1 MGRPASDLDDYLD
14 WQERLENYKASDLE
28 VDVFYLQEGVSRT
41 TFYKWARR
49 LKDGIPGSMLAE
61 KAGRERAESGEA
73 VFVPISLKASP
84 VEIELPNGGIVRLP
98 LGVGQAVL
106 VEVIRAVGAAPLEGT
121 EVMMNFSDVRIFLC
135 TTPTNMNYSF
145 DRLMGRAQE
154 IFDQDPTSGH
164 LFLFV
169 NRSRDRIKI
178 LFWDR
183 DGFCIWYKRLERGTF
198 QLLTT
203 TNDEEGIELDYS
215 QLVKLLGGIDLRTG
229 RRRRRYRRIG

>member
-1 MGRPASDLDDYLD
+1 M
-14 WQERLENYKASDLE
+14 
-28 VDVFYLQEGVSRT
+28 T
-41 TFYKWARR
+41 
-49 LKDGIPGSMLAE
+49 
-61 KAGRERAESGEA
+61 
-73 VFVPISLKASP
+73 
-84 VEIELPNGGIVRLP
+84 
-98 LGVGQAVL
+98 
-106 VEVIRAVGAAPLEGT
+106 
-121 EVMMNFSDVRIFLC
+121 NFSDVRIFLC

-169 NRSRDRIKI
+169 NRDRIKI

-203 TNDEEGIELDYS
+203 TNDEEGIELDDS
-215 QLVKLLGGIDLRTG
+215 QLVKLLGGLDLRTG
-229 RRRRRYRRIG
+229 RRRRRYRRVS